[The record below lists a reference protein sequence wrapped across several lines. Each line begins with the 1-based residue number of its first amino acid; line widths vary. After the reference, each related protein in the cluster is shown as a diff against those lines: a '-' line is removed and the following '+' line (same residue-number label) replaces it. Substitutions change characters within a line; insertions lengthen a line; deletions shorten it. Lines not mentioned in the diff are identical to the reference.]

1 MCNKCRSNNFLFL
14 TSNETVSI
22 TIKIKPY
29 ITSGTKGD
37 LNFPFNSL
45 MLFGIAS
52 QLTKWESNATC
63 CSNHNIRQCATGSLH
78 VEVNLTDILFSY
90 SIATLTS
97 VTASVHTNI
106 HVVTWLERTNIF
118 FSKRNRSNAP
128 REEKIINV
136 KLRDPLNKLRKVRS
150 PGACLL
156 RIISC
161 I

>member
-1 MCNKCRSNNFLFL
+1 M
-14 TSNETVSI
+14 SI
-22 TIKIKPY
+22 TIKIKPH
-29 ITSGTKGD
+29 ITSGTKAD

-45 MLFGIAS
+45 MLLGIAS
-52 QLTKWESNATC
+52 QLTKWESDATC

-106 HVVTWLERTNIF
+106 VTWLERTNIF

-128 REEKIINV
+128 REEKNY
-136 KLRDPLNKLRKVRS
+136 
-150 PGACLL
+150 
-156 RIISC
+156 
-161 I
+161 